1 MLALVLFFDRITE
14 CIELIVEVLQLS
26 ALLEPILPQALVEIS
41 LRYLDS
47 VEVAPLCLLDLAN
60 SSSDWLGLLPN
71 SGPLL

>member
-26 ALLEPILPQALVEIS
+26 ALLETILPQALVKIS

-60 SSSDWLGLLPN
+60 RSSDWLGLLPN